1 MGKYPDPV
9 SGKNIPDLAFGLKIP
24 KFFSCGSGS
33 RIRDLV
39 DPESGIRY
47 VKNRTRDKHPESAT
61 PERTYANFLRP
72 PFFLFRCDAD
82 PAALAKYVLALIKK
96 DKTVAEL
103 KVRVFF

>member
-9 SGKNIPDLAFGLKIP
+9 TGKNIPDLVFGSKIP
-24 KFFSCGSGS
+24 KFFSCRSGSG
-33 RIRDLV
+33 IRDLV

-47 VKNRTRDKHPESAT
+47 GKNRTRDKHLAI
-61 PERTYANFLRP
+61 PERTCSNFLRP
-72 PFFLFRCDAD
+72 LFFLYRCDAD

-103 KVRVFF
+103 KVSVFF